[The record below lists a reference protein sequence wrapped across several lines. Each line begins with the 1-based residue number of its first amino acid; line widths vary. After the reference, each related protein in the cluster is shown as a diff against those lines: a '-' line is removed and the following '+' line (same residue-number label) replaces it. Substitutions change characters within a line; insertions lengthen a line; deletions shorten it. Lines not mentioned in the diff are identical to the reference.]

1 MTLTR
6 ASSVITLHY
15 LKHFI
20 NDQKKLVDYLN
31 SLHTEQERQTAI
43 HQFRNQIMQLHINV
57 KNLMYSFVKFLDN
70 NSLYSRM
77 TSKKE
82 EWKTI
87 NIEHE
92 RIEKERRNK
101 AETKRIMMNRWDL
114 KLLNLWI
121 SKKDSLL
128 YSIKREAMNKMR
140 AIIARIQNEHLI
152 RVMMKQIVYH
162 RTMQITVSKDRVLIF
177 SFSQFTNFNKLIINQ
192 IEVILTNKKLNHM
205 NWRWVKS
212 DLLCKCISDM
222 TLKTNHVETVF
233 SSSAI
238 LQFNFKRK
246 SRLLILLLQS
256 RHSSVVL
263 KNEDSHFMLTASNV
277 IMISDLNSL
286 MSTMW
291 SLMIKFHQSSRIV
304 TLISSDIIASFTL
317 LNSSRTSHVHF
328 LMSSHFL
335 ILIALI
341 FLKLAEYDEQRLAFS
356 LDVIM
361 NNEKILL
368 QYNLETDMSDT
379 ASICKKAIIVT
390 MIESV
395 WSKVQ
400 WLCYQIIE
408 NIWKMKE
415 SKAWFCIQVFHTW
428 KQRLNY
434 LDLIFSIMI
443 IKLLKEY
450 CFETKSEETFVYHSH
465 LQRLRNKLKLLM
477 NELSFKILIDHI
489 NIIYDY
495 RFQLDFMKINVTF
508 TDWFHQDSRF
518 FRFTD
523 SLQLFQL
530 QLHMSQNYKINTSL
544 IHNMFIKK
552 IKYQKWKKNNAI
564 MLLNVFNWI
573 LNDNK

>member
-82 EWKTI
+82 EWKTM

-291 SLMIKFHQSSRIV
+291 SLMIRFHQSSRIV
-304 TLISSDIIASFTL
+304 TLISSDIIASFTS
-317 LNSSRTSHVHF
+317 LNSSRTSHVYF

-564 MLLNVFNWI
+564 MLLNMFNWI
-573 LNDNK
+573 LNDNT